1 MMVANQRG
9 SSVTGMMLWL
19 LVGAFALVCIIRI
32 VPIYIDDFTLSRV
45 ISSLEGSDRLSDA
58 SAREIRE
65 SIARRLRLENIDA
78 VEADDMSIEVGDT
91 QVFIEFDYEVR
102 TPFLAN
108 LDVVIGFEHYH
119 ELRIQ

>member
-1 MMVANQRG
+1 MMVAGQRG
-9 SSVTGMMLWL
+9 SSVAGMMLWL

-45 ISSLEGSDRLSDA
+45 IGSLERSEQLNDA

-78 VEADDMSIEVGDT
+78 VDAGDMDIEVGDT
-91 QVFIEFDYEVR
+91 QVFIEFEYEVR
-102 TPFLAN
+102 TPFISN